1 MRVRSTKKAIAK
13 DVARKFSFFRLSVES
28 TAVRILK
35 KFTTR
40 FMPQHLFNARPDA
53 AVRGPSRK
61 NVNPAAPVPF
71 RVSREHGPPVPCE
84 KNAFSHRGVRSCR
97 EEVLEEP
104 IRANF
109 SG

>member
-40 FMPQHLFNARPDA
+40 FMPQHLFNDRPDVA
-53 AVRGPSRK
+53 LRGTSRK
-61 NVNPAAPVPF
+61 NVKFLPPRLRRFWRYDARNLPTATGGHNSAQAQSPV
-71 RVSREHGPPVPCE
+71 RQ
-84 KNAFSHRGVRSCR
+84 CR
-97 EEVLEEP
+97 ARRYP
-104 IRANF
+104 SQQA
-109 SG
+109 